1 MASFKNILF
10 DLGGIFLDIDYNRT
24 EQSFIDL
31 GITDFGKRFSQQFS
45 NSLFEELETGKI
57 TPALFYDRFRQET
70 GTELTNE
77 AIEKAWNAMLLTFPK
92 ERLDWLKV
100 VGEKYP
106 VYLYSNTNLIHYQ
119 SFTTN
124 FEASFP
130 GEKFNDHFITA
141 YYSHELGLRK
151 PYPESY
157 LKIMELEKLNP
168 AETLF
173 IDDTP
178 KNIEGAKAAGLQTL
192 LLNNGKTVLDLE
204 VG

>member
-1 MASFKNILF
+1 MANFKNILF

-24 EQSFIDL
+24 KQAFIEL

-45 NSLFEELETGKI
+45 NNLFEDLETGKI
-57 TPALFYDRFRQET
+57 TPEVFYDRFRQET
-70 GTELTNE
+70 GTTLQND
-77 AIEKAWNAMLLTFPK
+77 AIERAWNAMLLTFPP
-92 ERLDWLKV
+92 ERLHWLKAV
-100 VGEKYP
+100 AQKYP
-106 VYLYSNTNLIHYQ
+106 VYLFSNTNIIHYQ
-119 SFTTN
+119 CFTSN
-124 FEASFP
+124 FEMAFP
-130 GEKFNDHFITA
+130 GESFNHHFIKA

-157 LKIMELEKLNP
+157 LKIMELENLNP

-192 LLNNGKTVLDLE
+192 LLNGGKTVLDWE

>member
-1 MASFKNILF
+1 MANFKNILF

-24 EQSFIDL
+24 EQSFIEL

-45 NSLFEELETGKI
+45 NNLFEDLETGQI
-57 TPALFYDRFRQET
+57 TPEVFYDRFRQET
-70 GTELTNE
+70 GTELANE

-92 ERLDWLKV
+92 ERLDWLKA

-119 SFTTN
+119 SFTSI
-124 FEASFP
+124 FETSFP

-141 YYSHELGLRK
+141 YYSHEVGLRK

-173 IDDTP
+173 IDDTL
-178 KNIEGAKAAGLQTL
+178 KNIDGARAAGLQTL
-192 LLNNGKTVLDLE
+192 LLNGGKTVLDLE
-204 VG
+204 IG